1 MFFFFSSFNKILLL
15 SLSFAL
21 FSFSLFQMFFLS
33 IVHHRIERSNHPLL
47 NKFGKLFFF
56 LSRTRLESVLIL
68 FANPMLSRLLFIATF
83 SFHSRKLVVA
93 KFTLSYWTWNMS
105 FHPFL
110 IHLCKRGTRASGYLT
125 SLAFFKPD
133 LSFNYTSQHVLTS
146 VLKTFYF
153 LHDQCNC
160 PYLYMLLKKKKKS
173 TLTIEIVWNQNCLQ
187 NWIKIKI

>member
-1 MFFFFSSFNKILLL
+1 
-15 SLSFAL
+15 
-21 FSFSLFQMFFLS
+21 MFFLS

-105 FHPFL
+105 FHHFL

-133 LSFNYTSQHVLTS
+133 LSFNYTSQHVL
-146 VLKTFYF
+146 KTFYF

-160 PYLYMLLKKKKKS
+160 PYLYMLLKKKKKAHWLS
-173 TLTIEIVWNQNCLQ
+173 KLYGTKIVCKIGLKLKFNCQTFSRLMK
-187 NWIKIKI
+187 NGLNADN